1 MSNIETIYSCRAEA
15 HHASDDRPTN
25 PAEAPT
31 LGDIIQARFS
41 RRDLLRGALAVSAL
55 GGLAASPL
63 ALLAG
68 SPDSLG
74 DGEAVAGTRFDFDE
88 IAHGVDETHHV
99 APGYRADVLIRWGDP
114 VVPGAPRFDP
124 CRQNAAAQALQFG
137 YNNDYIGFVPLP
149 PGSRSPEHGLLCINH
164 EYTNGEVMFPEV
176 GEPSRERIEIEM
188 ACNGGS
194 ILEIRKD
201 AGRWQIVPDSPY
213 ARRITALDTEIALS
227 GPAAGHD
234 RLKTSVDPSGTRVI
248 GTINNCA
255 GGITPWGTYLMAEE
269 NFHGYF
275 SGDLDRHP
283 VVKPDATATRDPF
296 SFSPFRLLDLS
307 AATPDEDAAQPV
319 SEHPEKRNY
328 ERYGVPAGHY
338 AWGRIH
344 KRFDVNAEPNEANR
358 FGWIVEVDPLAPDSM
373 PVKRTALGRF
383 KHEGAESI
391 VNTDGRLVLYSGDD
405 QRFEYL
411 YRFVTADKVDPS
423 DRAANRDLLDSGTLS
438 VARFEADGTVTW
450 LALTF
455 GQAGL
460 TPENG
465 FHSQADVLIETRRAA
480 DLLGATPMD
489 RPEDV
494 EPNPGNG
501 RVYVMLTNNS
511 QRTAEQIDTAN
522 PRQANIWGH
531 LLELRPPNGDHAAER
546 FGWDVLIKAGNPKD
560 PATAAL
566 WNPATGDNGWFACPD
581 NCAVD
586 HRGRLWIATDQGKA
600 WAQTSG
606 SADGLWAL
614 ETEGTGRGNGRMF
627 FRVPVG
633 AELCGPCFT
642 PDGRTLFLAV
652 QHPGTDG
659 TLDYPG
665 FERPST
671 FEDPATRW
679 PDFDPKMPP
688 RPSVVV
694 VTKEDGGPIGG

>member
-1 MSNIETIYSCRAEA
+1 MSSIDQRYSCPAEA
-15 HHASDDRPTN
+15 HEASDDRPLN
-25 PAEAPT
+25 PSAAAT

-41 RRDLLRGALAVSAL
+41 RRDLLRGALAASTL
-55 GGLAASPL
+55 GGLAAGPL
-63 ALLAG
+63 ALLADTLTA
-68 SPDSLG
+68 PQ
-74 DGEAVAGTRFDFDE
+74 GEREATTTRFDFEE

-99 APGYRADVLIRWGDP
+99 APGYRAEILIRWGDP
-114 VVPGAPRFDP
+114 LLPGAPTFDP
-124 CRQNAAAQALQFG
+124 ERQSAAAQTRQFG
-137 YNNDYIGFVPLP
+137 YNNDYVGYVPLP
-149 PGSRSPEHGLLCINH
+149 LGSKGSEHGLLCINH
-164 EYTNGEVMFPEV
+164 EYTNAEVMFPSA
-176 GEPSRERIEIEM
+176 GEPTRERIEIEM

-201 AGRWQIVPDSPY
+201 AGRWSVVPDSAY
-213 ARRITALDTEIALS
+213 ARRITALDTEIAVS

-234 RLKTSVDPSGTRVI
+234 RMKTAADPSGTQVI
-248 GTINNCA
+248 GTLNNCA
-255 GGITPWGTYLMAEE
+255 GGMTPWGTYLMAEE

-275 SGDLDRHP
+275 SGNLDRHP
-283 VVKPDATATRDPF
+283 DATVADGF
-296 SFSPFRLLDLS
+296 
-307 AATPDEDAAQPV
+307 V
-319 SEHPEKRNY
+319 EHPEKRNY
-328 ERYGVPAGHY
+328 GRYGVPAGHF
-338 AWGRIH
+338 AWGRFH

-358 FGWIVEVDPLAPDSM
+358 FGWIVEVDPLDPASM
-373 PVKRTALGRF
+373 PIKRTALGRF

-391 VNTDGRLVLYSGDD
+391 VNADGRLVLYSGDD

-411 YRFVTADKVDPS
+411 YRFVTAGKVDPS
-423 DRAANRDLLDSGTLS
+423 HRAANRDLLDAGTLS
-438 VARFEADGTVTW
+438 VARFEADGTLVW
-450 LALTF
+450 LPLIF
-455 GQAGL
+455 GRPGL

-465 FHSQADVLIETRRAA
+465 FRSHADVLIETRRAA

-494 EPNPGNG
+494 EPNPHNG
-501 RVYVMLTNNS
+501 RVYVMLTNNKE
-511 QRTAEQIDTAN
+511 RTAEQVDPAN
-522 PRQANIWGH
+522 PRAANLWGH
-531 LLELRPPNGDHAAER
+531 LLELIPPAGDHAAER
-546 FGWDVLIKAGNPKD
+546 FGWEVLVKAGNPRD

-566 WNPATGDNGWFACPD
+566 WNPATGENGWFACPD

-586 HRGRLWIATDQGKA
+586 HQGRLWVATDQGRA
-600 WAQTSG
+600 WHGASG

-614 ETEGTGRGNGRMF
+614 ETEGSGRGTGRMF

-652 QHPGTDG
+652 QHPATDG

-679 PDFDPKMPP
+679 PDFDPKLPP